1 MGLAFRL
8 LVLIHFAALC
18 LLVGSFSPFTFNIII
33 DRYVLIVILLTV
45 FWLFCSYFFLSS
57 FTLFP
62 CDLMTIF
69 IVMLGFFSLF
79 CVSVIDV
86 WFVVYLAIYRGV
98 YVYN

>member
-1 MGLAFRL
+1 MGLL
-8 LVLIHFAALC
+8 LVFFQSLYILAAA
-18 LLVGSFSPFTFNIII
+18 FSPFTFNIII